1 VKKILFSFLFIST
14 SLFGQADRNSQ
25 PLIPSIP
32 FETEVIS
39 LPRSDEG
46 YSVYYTYKIP
56 YKLLVFE
63 REEESYKA
71 SFRVIVEISDKDGKL
86 VAREIKDRKVT
97 VYSFEATNE
106 PNIFLQDYL
115 SFNLKPD
122 DYNVVAIISDMNST
136 GDLPLKPIE
145 LKLGNNQSNL
155 VLHPLVINSKK
166 MTCNDEEAY
175 ILANS
180 SGNIP
185 FSIESFNLVI
195 PVRDTL
201 ITEIDV
207 TLENND
213 EIVFSGKIDKSYVL
227 PIGINNC
234 EDNILLTT
242 IPENKLLRNF
252 IFKNVNQKLN
262 EGSLV
267 ISIKNEEKEIDDKIN
282 LDVVWFNKPFSLLN
296 PEKAIEFLSY
306 IESDS
311 VISELLDEDE
321 SEYPKVLNNFWAK
334 FDPTPKTAFNEIMFE
349 YYNRVDY
356 AIKEFKSITNNNGA
370 KTDRGMVYIKLGK
383 PDKIE
388 RTSTLQG
395 QVIEVWTYLKPQRSF
410 SFIDKRGTG
419 NFTLTEN

>member
-1 VKKILFSFLFIST
+1 
-14 SLFGQADRNSQ
+14 
-25 PLIPSIP
+25 
-32 FETEVIS
+32 
-39 LPRSDEG
+39 
-46 YSVYYTYKIP
+46 
-56 YKLLVFE
+56 
-63 REEESYKA
+63 
-71 SFRVIVEISDKDGKL
+71 
-86 VAREIKDRKVT
+86 
-97 VYSFEATNE
+97 
-106 PNIFLQDYL
+106 
-115 SFNLKPD
+115 
-122 DYNVVAIISDMNST
+122 MNST

-296 PEKAIEFLSY
+296 PEKAIEYLSF

-321 SEYPKVLNNFWAK
+321 SDYPKVLNNYWK
-334 FDPTPKTAFNEIMFE
+334 RFDPTPESTFNEIMFE
-349 YYNRVDY
+349 YYSRIDY
-356 AIKEFKSITNNNGA
+356 AMREFMSITNNNGA
-370 KTDRGMVYIKLGK
+370 KTDRGMVYIKFGN
-383 PDKIE
+383 PDNIE
-388 RTSTLQG
+388 RTSTSQG
-395 QVIEVWTYLKPQRSF
+395 QVIEVWTYLKPLRSF
-410 SFIDKRGTG
+410 SFIDKTGTG